1 MGNRQKKREQ
11 GKANV
16 NICFF
21 DYKTNIYIY
30 ICISDPFN
38 SHLHIEN
45 AYNWRIKCTKC
56 SRRSRKKKIDDKISK
71 QCVMCTRSID
81 LNQSSFFFDNTHI
94 LSEHQPWPLNEKLIR
109 DIFIRR
115 CSQLTKSEEKRGV
128 NFVLR
133 FACPIIRETRRTMGK
148 KA

>member
-16 NICFF
+16 NICFV

-94 LSEHQPWPLNEKLIR
+94 LTEHQLWPSNEKLIR
-109 DIFIRR
+109 DIFILR
-115 CSQLTKSEEKRGV
+115 CSQLTKSEE
-128 NFVLR
+128 
-133 FACPIIRETRRTMGK
+133 EEE
-148 KA
+148 